1 MPLLIKVQNK
11 VIPVYVKSSKSS
23 KKALELLVS
32 ALEIKVNHGKA
43 AVKKCLDN
51 LISVEI
57 DGCEAI
63 LHSFNERDTLALSLY

>member
-1 MPLLIKVQNK
+1 MSLLIQFQNK
-11 VIPVYVKSSKSS
+11 VIPVYIKSSKSS
-23 KKALELLVS
+23 KKALDLLVS
-32 ALEIKVNHGKA
+32 ALELKVNYGKA
-43 AVKKCLDN
+43 TIKKCLDN

>member
-1 MPLLIKVQNK
+1 MPLLIKFQNK
-11 VIPVYVKSSKSS
+11 AIPVYIKSSKSS
-23 KKALELLVS
+23 KKAMELLIS
-32 ALEIKVNHGKA
+32 AMELKFNNGKA

-51 LISVEI
+51 LISIEI

>member
-1 MPLLIKVQNK
+1 MPLLIKFQNK
-11 VIPVYVKSSKSS
+11 VIPVYIKSSKSS
-23 KKALELLVS
+23 KKALDLLVS
-32 ALEIKVNHGKA
+32 AMELKFNYGKA
-43 AVKKCLDN
+43 TIKQCLDN